1 MMGLKEKLTSGEFVV
16 LAEINTPKGIDI
28 SELTINTRV
37 LKSRIDAVVLPDM
50 DHGTMRMSSIGS
62 GSVMLQQGLEPVIHF
77 NGRDRNRIALQGDL
91 LTAHVLGIRNLL
103 VVQAEDIENSD
114 HQDAIPVNDLDEASL
129 IRTVST
135 LNSGSDLSGFELTG
149 SPDFYTGYSL
159 PSIIDDDHL
168 EKEIEGLKEKIDLGA
183 GFIFTQPVFDLEF
196 YSRILEKLAGFN
208 LPVISSVSLLKSVGM
223 ARYISINDP
232 ASRLSEDL
240 ISRIRKSSDREG
252 ESVKIA
258 GEMTQQ
264 LKTVS
269 QGIRISALGWE
280 DRIPAILDSAG
291 L

>member
-1 MMGLKEKLTSGEFVV
+1 MGLKEKLTSGEFVV

-28 SELTINTRV
+28 SELTINTRY

-50 DHGTMRMSSIGS
+50 DHGTMRLSSVGS

-77 NGRDRNRIALQGDL
+77 CGRDRNRIALQGDL

-114 HQDAIPVNDLDEASL
+114 HQDAKPVNDLDEAGL
-129 IRTVST
+129 LRTVST
-135 LNSGSDLSGFELTG
+135 LNNGSDLSGFELSG
-149 SPDFYTGYSL
+149 APDFFAGCAL
-159 PSIIDDDHL
+159 PSIIDDAHL
-168 EKEIEGLKEKIDLGA
+168 EEEIKGLKEKIDLGA
-183 GFIFTQPVFDLEF
+183 GFIFTQPVFDLDF
-196 YSRILEKLAGFN
+196 YAKILEKLAQFN

-240 ISRIRKSSDREG
+240 ISRIRTSSDREG
-252 ESVKIA
+252 EAVKIA
-258 GEMTQQ
+258 GEMIDR
-264 LKTVS
+264 LKDLS

-280 DRIPAILDSAG
+280 DRIPAILDNAG